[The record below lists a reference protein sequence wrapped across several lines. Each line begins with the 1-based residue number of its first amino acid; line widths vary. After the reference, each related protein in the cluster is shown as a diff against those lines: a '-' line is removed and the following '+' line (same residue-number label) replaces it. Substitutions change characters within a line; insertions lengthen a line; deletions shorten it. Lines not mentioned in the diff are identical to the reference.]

1 MEIDKL
7 HGKKYLILIDREI
20 GFYSNDQ
27 KTRIFFKIWCSILA
41 RTRMCSIIW
50 CSSLLKLECART
62 SDARARSIPELFD
75 ARPPLDAWIG
85 RVKWRRPYTSSRVF
99 RGLLLYSSYAF
110 SQIQSACQV
119 RTILYFSANLV
130 ESRWGPLLT
139 FYLSGNVYHSWYELF
154 SFTSKHQWALSQ
166 HSIILNFF
174 LLFKFARTL
183 IMPLPSCSS
192 SASSLALL
200 LLRNEF

>member
-1 MEIDKL
+1 M
-7 HGKKYLILIDREI
+7 ILSFPRLLKMIICREQPNTDNWLFGCTQLVYWVHYPKDFSI
-20 GFYSNDQ
+20 IILLQVYYV
-27 KTRIFFKIWCSILA
+27 WCSCLGG
-41 RTRMCSIIW
+41 IW
-50 CSSLLKLECART
+50 
-62 SDARARSIPELFD
+62 
-75 ARPPLDAWIG
+75 LDG
-85 RVKWRRPYTSSRVF
+85 CVDRKSEVEDSSRVF

-130 ESRWGPLLT
+130 ESRWGPLLVSRYLLT

-154 SFTSKHQWALSQ
+154 SFTSKHLWALSQ

-174 LLFKFARTL
+174 LLCEFARTL

>member
-1 MEIDKL
+1 M
-7 HGKKYLILIDREI
+7 
-20 GFYSNDQ
+20 
-27 KTRIFFKIWCSILA
+27 
-41 RTRMCSIIW
+41 
-50 CSSLLKLECART
+50 
-62 SDARARSIPELFD
+62 
-75 ARPPLDAWIG
+75 DAWIG
-85 RVKWRRPYTSSRVF
+85 RVKWRRPYRSRVF

-130 ESRWGPLLT
+130 ESSRYLLT

-154 SFTSKHQWALSQ
+154 SFSSKHLWALSQ

-174 LLFKFARTL
+174 LLCEFARTL

-200 LLRNEF
+200 LLLRNEFSKVIREFRWKNDPFSKMDEKSYCVFHHFLHDK